1 MLLRQKILLSILDAL
16 DKPLSPTRLVK
27 LAFLLG
33 EESDLQGACVYYDF
47 VPYKFGPFSFAL
59 YRELESLRC
68 DGYVSPDEKKV
79 TLCRS
84 TRAMTRAKVEELPE
98 CVRSAVSETVTRHG
112 RQSQRALV
120 KSVYTQYPWYTIN
133 SELTDLIPDDA
144 PQRPRTSIAVYT
156 AGYEGKSVDRFF
168 DELIRAGIE
177 AVLDVRCNPVS
188 RKYGFAGKSFKEIGS
203 KLGLGYHHLPELGI
217 SSKDRG
223 SLDDYE
229 SYQRLLNRYE
239 QDWLPRQEEGIQR
252 ASELVR
258 QRPSVLVCMEKDVRC
273 CHRSRLAKIVSKRT
287 RLPVVHL

>member
-1 MLLRQKILLSILDAL
+1 MLVRQKILLSILDAIG
-16 DKPLSPTRLVK
+16 KPLSPTCLVK

-33 EESDLQGACVYYDF
+33 EEADLQGSCVYYDF

-59 YRELESLRC
+59 YRELEALRR
-68 DGYVSPDEKKV
+68 DGYVSPNEKSV

-84 TRAMTRAKVEELPE
+84 MRAMTRDKVEELPE
-98 CVRSAVSETVTRHG
+98 CARSAVTKTVSRHG
-112 RQSQRALV
+112 RQSPRALV
-120 KSVYTQYPWYTIN
+120 KSVYAQYPWYTIN

-223 SLDDYE
+223 SLHDYE

-239 QDWLPRQEEGIQR
+239 QDWLPQQKDGIER
-252 ASELVR
+252 ASELVSKL
-258 QRPSVLVCMEKDVRC
+258 PSVMVCMEKDVRC
-273 CHRSRLAKIVSKRT
+273 CHRSRLAKIISDRT
-287 RLPVVHL
+287 KLPIVHL